1 VDRQQNTVDAEL
13 MSWHDLEERHAW
25 SGILIGN
32 GASRTVWEKF
42 RYESLYQTAKTSNIE
57 HQLSLEDRQIF
68 EQLGTEN
75 FEQILGALAISEFVC
90 DALHMDPTIIAER
103 YGSIKAALFEAV
115 HFVHVPWQ
123 SEDEDIYTYI
133 RNALLPYEFVYS
145 TNYDLI
151 IYWAIM
157 SQGGDGFKDYFFDVD
172 GRFDLADTEIW
183 GKFTKV
189 LYLHGGIHLARLP
202 LGGTL
207 KCRAGAFT
215 NLLDSMEIP
224 RHDEAIPLFITEGTS
239 RDKLGSIYRSDYLSF
254 AYQQFAQHSGP
265 LVVFGSSLDV
275 NHDDHLVKAM
285 SRWFGHPIAISVYP
299 NTPERDIIVFK
310 ADLQR
315 RLPDARL
322 YFFDSTTAPLGSS
335 DLRVADSETI

>member
-1 VDRQQNTVDAEL
+1 MDRQQNTVDAEL

-42 RYESLYQTAKTSNIE
+42 RYESLYQTAKSSNIE
-57 HQLSLEDRQIF
+57 HQLSSEDRRIF

-75 FEQILGALAISEFVC
+75 FEQILGALAISEFV
-90 DALHMDPTIIAER
+90 
-103 YGSIKAALFEAV
+103 
-115 HFVHVPWQ
+115 
-123 SEDEDIYTYI
+123 
-133 RNALLPYEFVYS
+133 
-145 TNYDLI
+145 
-151 IYWAIM
+151 
-157 SQGGDGFKDYFFDVD
+157 
-172 GRFDLADTEIW
+172 
-183 GKFTKV
+183 
-189 LYLHGGIHLARLP
+189 
-202 LGGTL
+202 
-207 KCRAGAFT
+207 
-215 NLLDSMEIP
+215 
-224 RHDEAIPLFITEGTS
+224 
-239 RDKLGSIYRSDYLSF
+239 LGSIYRSDYLSF

-285 SRWFGHPIAISVYP
+285 SRWIGRSIAISVYP
-299 NTPERDIIVFK
+299 STSERDIVVFK

-315 RLPDARL
+315 RLPDASL